1 MNIVQGDG
9 NPGSFKARPEKLRTL
24 EKDCHGDQD
33 FIFHP
38 YVRIS
43 GI

>member
-9 NPGSFKARPEKLRTL
+9 NPGSFKARPGKLLTL
-24 EKDCHGDQD
+24 EKDCRRDPV
-33 FIFHP
+33 FILDP
-38 YVRIS
+38 CARIS